1 MATTSPPRRK
11 AIPPA
16 TPAGQTQAG
25 QALPAAAQPAKTP
38 PTAPAGPARTS
49 KKPTRRPATQPRVRP
64 AAGPAKLAKPARAV
78 EPATPGTPGTPVMP
92 VMPVKPI
99 KPIKPIKP
107 VALPK
112 AVAALKPGA
121 PPRTAAPESVAKNA
135 VAKKAVAKKAVAN
148 KAVAK
153 PPVAPMAVAQQASAP
168 PPAAKQGAGQKVMA
182 RKALAKNVVAQK
194 AVPQKAGAQKVVA
207 QKVVAKKRQAKPAVA
222 AVDQPP
228 VAAPVPVSAAAIAP
242 PTPPLLPLLSVPP
255 VPAAVPASAL
265 APSGPAHSEITLTDG
280 PRRWLVWRPGH
291 ACPPTLQAAA
301 ALRLDAHQHLA
312 SDDDSALPTL
322 LRLAADAGHVLRVQ
336 DAVWPH
342 LAAHRDARSR
352 LAVLASAYPAGPA
365 SPGLHGLLRCA
376 LPAYQAEGALFAV
389 VAGRALLADERGL
402 GKGVMAMAAAA
413 LWQRHF
419 GVRRIL
425 LLCAPGQQAA
435 WQRAWARFA
444 DPASPLAAAQVMDG
458 GLHQRQALW
467 SGPAGVRILSPD
479 ALASDRAHA
488 AHWAPDLV
496 IVDEPQQLG
505 LHESDWAGLQS
516 PHALVL
522 CGAPLA
528 EQPVLMQAILAWLD
542 TDRLGPLAALHE
554 LQAASAQGLALTEPD
569 IERLTASLSRTMLQR
584 DRADLADQ
592 LPPLVHSERL
602 LVLAPGQR
610 EVHDQQL
617 DVVQRLLAGWQQSGY
632 FSDADQWRLA
642 QALRAL
648 QQACHR
654 ADPAHADSALAEPT
668 VQALQAQLADWA
680 VTGPLQIA
688 VLCASAADRAQLAR
702 RLAAAG
708 QGGDAGDAGEAG
720 PADHAGDA
728 AEAADA
734 GEASETADAA
744 DADEAGDGDQAGETG
759 DGDQADNAGGG
770 APGLHL
776 LLPDDALPAGL
787 DAVLQAGVPWRTRR
801 SPAGPR
807 GTAVPGQQWVY
818 LVAQDSLEAGLFN
831 TLAGRMDVP
840 RGLGGVGDSAGRQF
854 LQGDR
859 LADWLRAVAAAV
871 QAALP
876 GGA

>member
-11 AIPPA
+11 AIPPS
-16 TPAGQTQAG
+16 
-25 QALPAAAQPAKTP
+25 PAAQAVPGKK
-38 PTAPAGPARTS
+38 AG
-49 KKPTRRPATQPRVRP
+49 RPATKTAAKPTVPP
-64 AAGPAKLAKPARAV
+64 AAPAQRA
-78 EPATPGTPGTPVMP
+78 A
-92 VMPVKPI
+92 PVKAAAPRRASAA
-99 KPIKPIKP
+99 KTAAKTAAAKTAAAKTAFANP
-107 VALPK
+107 VVAAPAVTPK
-112 AVAALKPGA
+112 AAAKKA
-121 PPRTAAPESVAKNA
+121 NAQPP
-135 VAKKAVAKKAVAN
+135 VAKKVVAKKAVAN
-148 KAVAK
+148 
-153 PPVAPMAVAQQASAP
+153 
-168 PPAAKQGAGQKVMA
+168 PPAAGKSLVQQAVAPKA
-182 RKALAKNVVAQK
+182 RARPARA
-194 AVPQKAGAQKVVA
+194 AAAPAPTATRPPA
-207 QKVVAKKRQAKPAVA
+207 RQAAIPQALIATPGTTSPAPPMPA
-222 AVDQPP
+222 P
-228 VAAPVPVSAAAIAP
+228 VAGPAPAALPVPV
-242 PTPPLLPLLSVPP
+242 PTP
-255 VPAAVPASAL
+255 
-265 APSGPAHSEITLTDG
+265 APTGPAHSEITLTDG
-280 PRRWLVWRPGH
+280 ARRWLVWRPGH
-291 ACPPTLQAAA
+291 ACPATLQAAA

-312 SDDDSALPTL
+312 PDDDSALPTL
-322 LRLAADAGHVLRVQ
+322 LRLAADAGHVLRVD

-352 LAVLASAYPAGPA
+352 LAVLESAYPAGPA
-365 SPGLHGLLRCA
+365 SPGLHGLLCCA

-458 GLHQRQALW
+458 GLHQRQVLW

-569 IERLTASLSRTMLQR
+569 LERLTATLSRTMLQR

-610 EVHDQQL
+610 EAHDQQL

-654 ADPAHADSALAEPT
+654 ADPAHAGSALAEPT

-680 VTGPLQIA
+680 ATGPLQIA
-688 VLCASAADRAQLAR
+688 VLCASAADRAQLAQ
-702 RLAAAG
+702 RLLPAGAGGEAGAAG
-708 QGGDAGDAGEAG
+708 QGDE
-720 PADHAGDA
+720 AGDA
-728 AEAADA
+728 ADVD
-734 GEASETADAA
+734 DAA
-744 DADEAGDGDQAGETG
+744 DADQAAEAAEAAEADQASDAAEADKSGEG
-759 DGDQADNAGGG
+759 K
-770 APGLHL
+770 PGLHL

-787 DAVLQAGVPWRTRR
+787 DAVLQTGVPWRTRR

-831 TLAGRMDVP
+831 TLAARMDVP

-876 GGA
+876 GGG

>member
-1 MATTSPPRRK
+1 MATTTPPRRK
-11 AIPPA
+11 ANPPA
-16 TPAGQTQAG
+16 PAVKAVPGKKARQ
-25 QALPAAAQPAKTP
+25 PAAKTVTQPAVQP
-38 PTAPAGPARTS
+38 AAPAAPAS
-49 KKPTRRPATQPRVRP
+49 K
-64 AAGPAKLAKPARAV
+64 AAPMKAAPPPKAAAAKKAAAKKAAAKP
-78 EPATPGTPGTPVMP
+78 
-92 VMPVKPI
+92 
-99 KPIKPIKP
+99 
-107 VALPK
+107 
-112 AVAALKPGA
+112 
-121 PPRTAAPESVAKNA
+121 
-135 VAKKAVAKKAVAN
+135 VAKKAVAKS
-148 KAVAK
+148 AVAK
-153 PPVAPMAVAQQASAP
+153 GTAPKPAVTPKGLAKKAGARPQVAKKVVGRKAGARKVPAPQVAAQQVAAQQVAAPQVAAQQVAAQQVAAQKVAAKKSRAKPRAAAAALSAVPLAGPSAVAAAAPLLVAPAGAP
-168 PPAAKQGAGQKVMA
+168 PPGLPVVDRVAG
-182 RKALAKNVVAQK
+182 LVA
-194 AVPQKAGAQKVVA
+194 
-207 QKVVAKKRQAKPAVA
+207 
-222 AVDQPP
+222 DP
-228 VAAPVPVSAAAIAP
+228 VADPTATPAPR
-242 PTPPLLPLLSVPP
+242 
-255 VPAAVPASAL
+255 
-265 APSGPAHSEITLTDG
+265 PSGPAHSQITLTDG
-280 PRRWLVWRPGH
+280 PRRWLRWQPGQ

-301 ALRLDAHQHLA
+301 ALRLDADQHFA
-312 SDDDSALPTL
+312 PDDDTALPTL
-322 LRLAADAGHVLRVQ
+322 LRMAADAGHALRVH

-352 LAVLASAYPAGPA
+352 LAVLAAAYPDGPA
-365 SPGLHGLLRCA
+365 SPGLRGLLRSP

-425 LLCAPGQQAA
+425 LLCAPGQRAA

-444 DPASPLAAAQVMDG
+444 DPAGPLAAAQVMDG
-458 GLHQRQALW
+458 GLHQRQVLW

-479 ALASDRAHA
+479 ALASDSAHA

-505 LHESDWAGLQS
+505 LHAADWAGLQC

-528 EQPVLMQAILAWLD
+528 EQPALMQAILAWLD
-542 TDRLGPLAALHE
+542 TERLGPLAALHE

-610 EVHDQQL
+610 QVHDQQL
-617 DVVQRLLAGWQQSGY
+617 EVVQRLLAGWQHSGY
-632 FSDADQWRLA
+632 LSDADQWRLA

-654 ADPAHADSALAEPT
+654 ADPSDAGSALAEPT

-680 VTGPLQIA
+680 ATGPLQIA
-688 VLCASAADRAQLAR
+688 VLCASVADRAQLAQ
-702 RLAAAG
+702 RLWV
-708 QGGDAGDAGEAG
+708 
-720 PADHAGDA
+720 
-728 AEAADA
+728 
-734 GEASETADAA
+734 
-744 DADEAGDGDQAGETG
+744 AGDGGDSGEGGEGG
-759 DGDQADNAGGG
+759 DGGDGGDG
-770 APGLHL
+770 GEGGEGGEGGDGPNGLHL

-807 GTAVPGQQWVY
+807 GQAAPGQQWVY
-818 LVAQDSLEAGLFN
+818 LVAQDSLEGGLFN
-831 TLAGRMDVP
+831 TLAGRLDVP
-840 RGLGGVGDSAGRQF
+840 RGLAGPDDSAGGHF
-854 LQGDR
+854 LHGDR
-859 LADWLRAVAAAV
+859 LADWLKAVAAAV

-876 GGA
+876 GGR